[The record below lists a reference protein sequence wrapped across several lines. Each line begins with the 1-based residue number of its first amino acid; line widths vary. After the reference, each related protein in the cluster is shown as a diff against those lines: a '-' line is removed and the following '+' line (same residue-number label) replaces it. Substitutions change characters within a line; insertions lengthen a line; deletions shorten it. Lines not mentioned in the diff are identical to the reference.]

1 MCYNKDNKGGSAVE
15 VYGDILFLINAGMD
29 ALCLLM
35 TARLMHIPQKTWR
48 WLIASAVGG
57 VYAVAVLWMNVGQ
70 PWGFLIDMSI
80 CLLMCGIS
88 FHHKGSLRRIPLYG
102 IVYMALSM
110 VMGGVMTALYQLLR
124 RAGIAA
130 WLPGGDDSISSV
142 AFLLLAV
149 LGGLVTHGWSQF
161 FKKKHI
167 TKTCTLTIRVGERE
181 VSVTG
186 MEDSGNL
193 LRDPMGG
200 GVVIPVKIQAVI
212 PLLSSPMQ
220 ALLSK
225 QDIGS
230 ESLWELP
237 EAHRVRLIPTG
248 TATGEGM
255 MIALRPDEILLHID
269 GKSPYAIKALIAPT
283 TLPESPA
290 DALLPSDL
298 MI

>member
-1 MCYNKDNKGGSAVE
+1 MAVE

-29 ALCLLM
+29 GLCLLL
-35 TARLMHIPQKTWR
+35 TAKLMHIPQKTWR
-48 WLIASAVGG
+48 WLTASAVGG
-57 VYAVAVLWMNVGQ
+57 MYAVAVLWMNVGQ
-70 PWGFLIDMSI
+70 PWGFLIDMLV

-88 FHHKGSLRRIPLYG
+88 FHHKGSMQRIPLYG
-102 IVYMALSM
+102 VVYMALSM

-142 AFLLLAV
+142 AFVLLAG
-149 LGGLVTHGWSQF
+149 LGGLMTHGWSQF

-167 TKTCTLTIRVGERE
+167 TKTCTLTIRVGER
-181 VSVTG
+181 VVTISG

-200 GVVIPVKIQAVI
+200 GVVIPVKTQAVI
-212 PLLSSPMQ
+212 PLLSYQMQ
-220 ALLSK
+220 TLLAK

-230 ESLWELP
+230 ETLWELP
-237 EAHRVRLIPTG
+237 EAHRIRLIPTG

-255 MIALRPDEILLHID
+255 MLALRPDEILLQQD
-269 GKSPYAIKALIAPT
+269 SKAPYAVKALIAPT
-283 TLPESPA
+283 SLPQSPT

-298 MI
+298 IF